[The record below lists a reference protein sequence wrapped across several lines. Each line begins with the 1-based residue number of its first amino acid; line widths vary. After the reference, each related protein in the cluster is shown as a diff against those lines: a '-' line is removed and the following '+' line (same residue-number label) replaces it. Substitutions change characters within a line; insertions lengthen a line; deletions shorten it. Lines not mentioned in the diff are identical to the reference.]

1 MAVIL
6 IIILSLWALNRWKN
20 GDKVSFYLIIQFFAL
35 KTYNLAFLLTSTLR
49 PDDMA
54 LIMVLITFFVNS
66 TRGNLSK
73 PPLQSVYL
81 FIAFIALSSLVSLS
95 VYDIPLLQIFKGARN
110 FLLVLALPDIMTIR
124 KDALKDLLHRI
135 FLFNMVFGVIFI
147 FQTFTQI
154 SILRDMDEGVVMT
167 GYLGLKRFYSF
178 PPLIPFCCLYSLY
191 LFPKNRKFKKLCLA
205 ISFLTLLIIQ
215 SRGMMLYTTLLI
227 VVASFLF
234 KSSPIQKTFV
244 YMLIAMAFII
254 IVKEIFSGETGG
266 KTMNDMNLIFSS
278 NGALMERP
286 EGDATLAYRLWL
298 VNNSIS
304 GLNSGTIFQQIFG
317 LGLFVVLPLSY
328 GSSLNILGAARIN
341 RDMQVLLTN
350 PDISYA
356 TLLNL
361 LGYVGFVLYMY
372 IFIEAILYFKR
383 KMKDSDFA
391 KIGMLYI
398 LFLLAVGMNSADIST
413 STCFIV
419 PFILISI
426 SNKDTLKLN

>member
-6 IIILSLWALNRWKN
+6 IIILSLWALIRWNK

-35 KTYNLAFLLTSTLR
+35 KTYNLAFLLTSALR

-66 TRGNLSK
+66 TRGNLSR

-124 KDALKDLLHRI
+124 KDALKDLLHSI

-205 ISFLTLLIIQ
+205 ITFLTLLIIQ

-234 KSSPIQKTFV
+234 KSSPMQKTFV
-244 YMLIAMAFII
+244 YMVIAMAFII

-266 KTMNDMNLIFSS
+266 KTMNDMNLILSS
-278 NGALMERP
+278 NGAVMERP

-341 RDMQVLLTN
+341 RDMQLILTN

-372 IFIEAILYFKR
+372 IFIEAILYFKC